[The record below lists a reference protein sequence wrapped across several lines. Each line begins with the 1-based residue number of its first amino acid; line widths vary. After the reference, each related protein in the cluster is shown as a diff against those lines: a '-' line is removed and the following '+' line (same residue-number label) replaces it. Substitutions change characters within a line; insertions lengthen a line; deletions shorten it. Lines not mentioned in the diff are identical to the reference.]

1 MKNYKNFAIFF
12 VESFGVASL
21 AILAIVALLYIYDPF
36 WLFHKPIFRATT
48 YHSDMRIQA
57 KGIID
62 SADFDSVILGTSMLE
77 NTSAKEAGQKLGG
90 KWVNLSLE
98 GSDFS
103 ERKILL
109 DYTLKRKNIKQVI
122 FSIDNFA
129 LINGDRENFTSQQID
144 SRLYAEGIFLQK
156 FKRYLNKKFIK
167 CALRW
172 SKKTECVGDKN
183 DLETIGQTT
192 YRSKRK
198 YFGGM
203 LNWTE
208 WNKEQATKQYSKY
221 VKNDF
226 HPKSDETKRLNFD
239 EQKIYLQEGILQVI
253 KENPQIEFYL
263 IFPPYP
269 RFFYALFPFHQMY
282 HKGRNGK
289 EIFAEVR
296 QILPYLTQ
304 EVANLENANIYGFDG
319 LEYADNIANYCDYSH
334 YYLDMN
340 SMQLDAIANGT
351 HILTPQ
357 NIDSYLD
364 TMESK
369 IKSYDISP
377 IIKQIKAWEAQ
388 NEQ

>member
-48 YHSDMRIQA
+48 YHSDMRVQA

-144 SRLYAEGIFLQK
+144 SRLYAEGLFLQK

-203 LNWTE
+203 VNWNE

-319 LEYADNIANYCDYSH
+319 LGYADNIANYCDYSH